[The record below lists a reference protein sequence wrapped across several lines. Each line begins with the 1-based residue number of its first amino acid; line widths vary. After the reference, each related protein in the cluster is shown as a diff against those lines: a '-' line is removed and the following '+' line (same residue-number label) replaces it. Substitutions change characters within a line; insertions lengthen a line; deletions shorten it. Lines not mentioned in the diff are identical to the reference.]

1 MENLRT
7 EKERLR
13 GRPTKAYLATLRS
26 MRRKDYVKL
35 EKACLD
41 AYLLGAN
48 NVIVAFPYVTKFPE
62 DFPHKRFVRSEGRI
76 YYYRISAP
84 VLLKWLHEKGYTDLT
99 GAKIGW
105 AIQSFNQQMKE
116 LLSELQ

>member
-1 MENLRT
+1 MVLSSEKNLRT
-7 EKERLR
+7 
-13 GRPTKAYLATLRS
+13 GRPSNKYLASLRK
-26 MRRKDYVKL
+26 MLRRDYRKL

-41 AYLLGAN
+41 AYLLGSN

-62 DFPHKRFVRSEGRI
+62 DFPHKRLVRSEGRI
-76 YYYRISAP
+76 DYYRISTP
-84 VLLKWLHEKGYTDLT
+84 VLLKWLNEKGYTELT

-105 AIQSFNQQMKE
+105 MIQQFNKETKE